1 MRKVFKTVVFLSV
14 CLLLL
19 AGCRHDAR
27 PEEYFLELDNKEL
40 EREIIAFTK
49 EKEKENG
56 NRNFMVNVGCKDIN
70 DSIKRYILFYKS
82 QGWSWRVS
90 PFHFVC
96 RVGGRDVMFTMIA
109 ANSYPDML
117 FDMDEWAYM
126 YYLRKYY
133 PQEYEAQR
141 TGREWYQ
148 TVYDGENCYLTF
160 LNGKL
165 IDKRISRG
173 CHVDKFKIKIG
184 EKEFYI

>member
-1 MRKVFKTVVFLSV
+1 MRKVLETVVFLSV

-49 EKEKENG
+49 EKEQESG

-70 DSIKRYILFYKS
+70 DSIKRYILFYNS

-96 RVGGRDVMFTMIA
+96 RVGGRDVMFTMVLQILILICFLIWTSGLICIILGNITHRSMRHSA
-109 ANSYPDML
+109 QAGSGIRQ
-117 FDMDEWAYM
+117 YM
-126 YYLRKYY
+126 
-133 PQEYEAQR
+133 
-141 TGREWYQ
+141 
-148 TVYDGENCYLTF
+148 TVKTV
-160 LNGKL
+160 
-165 IDKRISRG
+165 I
-173 CHVDKFKIKIG
+173 
-184 EKEFYI
+184 

>member
-1 MRKVFKTVVFLSV
+1 MRKALKTVVFLSV

-49 EKEKENG
+49 EKEKESG

-70 DSIKRYILFYKS
+70 DSIKRYILFYSS

-96 RVGGRDVMFTMIA
+96 RVGGRDVMFTMVA

-117 FDMDEWAYM
+117 F
-126 YYLRKYY
+126 
-133 PQEYEAQR
+133 
-141 TGREWYQ
+141 
-148 TVYDGENCYLTF
+148 
-160 LNGKL
+160 
-165 IDKRISRG
+165 
-173 CHVDKFKIKIG
+173 
-184 EKEFYI
+184 

>member
-1 MRKVFKTVVFLSV
+1 MKKELKIVAFLSI
-14 CLLLL
+14 CLFFLS
-19 AGCRHDAR
+19 GCRHGTR
-27 PEEYFLELDNKEL
+27 PEECFLELNNKEL
-40 EREIIAFTK
+40 EREITAFTEDK
-49 EKEKENG
+49 EKESG
-56 NRNFMVNVGCKDIN
+56 NRNFMVNVGCIDIN
-70 DSIKRYILFYKS
+70 DSIKRYILFYNS
-82 QGWSWRVS
+82 QGWVWRVS

-96 RVGGRDVMFTMIA
+96 RVGGRDVLFTMVA
-109 ANSYPDML
+109 ANSYPEML

-126 YYLRKYY
+126 YYLKKYY

-141 TGREWYQ
+141 TGGTWSQ
-148 TVYDGENCYLTF
+148 SVYDGENYYLTF